1 MKIGVTP
8 VQSLQFSS
16 RSLPSC
22 KTKQNKIERKQNKIE
37 AKRNKMKKTQTKT
50 KRVRLH
56 CSETAAQSYR
66 VL

>member
-22 KTKQNKIERKQNKIE
+22 KTKQNKIETKQNEIE
-37 AKRNKMKKTQTKT
+37 AKRNKI
-50 KRVRLH
+50 RR
-56 CSETAAQSYR
+56 SETAAQSYR